1 MANEN
6 LNLAPLLDKLGQNP
20 AAVSMLQSLIGGL
33 GGGQSSPENLPH
45 GDTEAA
51 ESEHRG
57 DDPREGESVPAISFS
72 PPPAPP
78 GYGHGK
84 GRREVLLSL
93 RGTHTLFVISH
104 DEQLQAAADHLLTFD
119 AITMKGGTAV

>member
-6 LNLAPLLDKLGQNP
+6 LNLAPLLEKLGQNP

-93 RGTHTLFVISH
+93 RPFLSEKRCATVDRVLRALELYEVIES
-104 DEQLQAAADHLLTFD
+104 TRN
-119 AITMKGGTAV
+119 

>member
-6 LNLAPLLDKLGQNP
+6 LNLAPLLEKLGQNP

-33 GGGQSSPENLPH
+33 GGGQSTPENLPH

-93 RGTHTLFVISH
+93 RPFLSEKRCATVDRVLRALELYEVIES
-104 DEQLQAAADHLLTFD
+104 TRN
-119 AITMKGGTAV
+119 

>member
-6 LNLAPLLDKLGQNP
+6 LNLAPLLEKLGQNP

-33 GGGQSSPENLPH
+33 GGGQSAPENLPH

-51 ESEHRG
+51 ESEHRE

-93 RGTHTLFVISH
+93 RPFLSEKRCATVDRVLRALELYEVIES
-104 DEQLQAAADHLLTFD
+104 TRN
-119 AITMKGGTAV
+119 

>member
-6 LNLAPLLDKLGQNP
+6 LNLAPLLEKLGQNP
-20 AAVSMLQSLIGGL
+20 AAVSKLQNLLGGL
-33 GGGQSSPENLPH
+33 GGRASAPAGSPHE
-45 GDTEAA
+45 DTESA
-51 ESEHRG
+51 ESEHSE
-57 DDPREGESVPAISFS
+57 DSPREGESVPAISFS

-93 RGTHTLFVISH
+93 RPFLSEKRCATVDRVLRALELYEVIES
-104 DEQLQAAADHLLTFD
+104 TRN
-119 AITMKGGTAV
+119 

>member
-93 RGTHTLFVISH
+93 RPFLSEKRCATVDRVLRALELYEVIES
-104 DEQLQAAADHLLTFD
+104 TRN
-119 AITMKGGTAV
+119 

>member
-6 LNLAPLLDKLGQNP
+6 LNLAPLLEKLGQNP
-20 AAVSMLQSLIGGL
+20 AAVSMLQSLLGGL
-33 GGGQSSPENLPH
+33 GGGQSAPGEIPH
-45 GDTEAA
+45 EDTESG
-51 ESEHRG
+51 ESAHGE
-57 DDPREGESVPAISFS
+57 DSPREGESVPAISFS

-93 RGTHTLFVISH
+93 RPFLSEKRCATVDRVLRALELYEVIES
-104 DEQLQAAADHLLTFD
+104 TRN
-119 AITMKGGTAV
+119 

>member
-6 LNLAPLLDKLGQNP
+6 LNLAPLLEKLGQNP
-20 AAVSMLQSLIGGL
+20 AAVSMLQNLL
-33 GGGQSSPENLPH
+33 GGRGGGASAPSGSPHE
-45 GDTEAA
+45 DTESA
-51 ESEHRG
+51 ESEHSE
-57 DDPREGESVPAISFS
+57 DSPREGESIPTISFS

-93 RGTHTLFVISH
+93 RPFLSEKRCATVDRVLRALELYEVIES
-104 DEQLQAAADHLLTFD
+104 TRN
-119 AITMKGGTAV
+119 

>member
-6 LNLAPLLDKLGQNP
+6 LNLAPLLEKLGQNP
-20 AAVSMLQSLIGGL
+20 AAVSMLQNLLGGL
-33 GGGQSSPENLPH
+33 GGGASAPSGSPHE
-45 GDTEAA
+45 DTESA
-51 ESEHRG
+51 ESEHSE
-57 DDPREGESVPAISFS
+57 DSPREGESIPAISFS

-93 RGTHTLFVISH
+93 RPFLSEKRCATVDRVLRALELYEVIES
-104 DEQLQAAADHLLTFD
+104 TRN
-119 AITMKGGTAV
+119 